1 MFNILHYT
9 YLRLGDAHRFGPPP
23 VRKGRM
29 GITTPRDGPWSA
41 IWKTGDGYEAGNRK
55 AGRPGFAAT
64 RPAANRA

>member
-29 GITTPRDGPWSA
+29 GITTEKGKFRTPIQMRLA
-41 IWKTGDGYEAGNRK
+41 
-55 AGRPGFAAT
+55 PGAT
-64 RPAANRA
+64 AFDFR